1 MGGDNRYMYREES
14 ISGRTYMY
22 DISPING
29 PPTSRSERGKGAFA
43 GKLRIGARDVAD
55 SEAEA
60 TLHADRRRGE
70 GKDVWMWSA

>member
-1 MGGDNRYMYREES
+1 
-14 ISGRTYMY
+14 MY
-22 DISPING
+22 DIPPING
-29 PPTSRSERGKGAFA
+29 PPPLRSERGKGALT

-70 GKDVWMWSA
+70 GKGVWMWSA